1 MLLPFLILMSFYG
14 FNPAITT
21 SSYVTLSIADIEP
34 VTELEQEFPVVVTIT
49 SNSDEIL
56 KGKVDLSVIDKWR
69 VVGVGSQDFIVS
81 PDETQEILFKCVSG
95 LGTYAAHYPIHATAT
110 VTTPSGEQKIHTVLV
125 VEVIQ
130 GAVRKSIAVDD
141 SPQILEL
148 GSPGRINLTSIK
160 KARISFR
167 IGEEEEVIAQP
178 VGWTGTEQ
186 VTGVAVARYD
196 ADRGGSKSS
205 IGVHPPWRTGWGTVW
220 LDYSIQL
227 PDAKPILLDFATAI
241 RDNVQDREPPSDGVQ
256 FQVWVAPL
264 GTDDFEMLFD
274 RFSDSKSWEKAQ
286 VDLSD
291 YAGKKI
297 KLRLLTHP
305 GPEHDT
311 TCDQAYWGDPVVLT
325 GIKPDVAET
334 DQKNQEQINLS
345 IDMARQ
351 ALRGENREFSWKL
364 ADGIGVAVVPGQ
376 HGIIDGA
383 IAIATPKVE
392 LTYDGFRVH
401 IDGRR
406 LGHWRSGFDYGDLI
420 VCGDTWVLPMKDGDR
435 EFGLAVKIWKEGD
448 GLRFK
453 FSLEQVEQ
461 DSAGH
466 PRLTHI
472 SLGQVDQK
480 LHRLY
485 AGHGNVLQ
493 NPGKLRLGYG
503 GFALSTSFAGFD
515 FLNGISLVQAT
526 DIPPDAVIVD
536 PERGIATLEA
546 HHDLTFTIVASTEG
560 AFDGARKYRELIDP
574 PKGRGVA
581 KLLGKMCL
589 DQWGG
594 DYARAA
600 EGLERA
606 ALYGLTDS
614 VFVKHVWQ
622 RWGYD
627 YRLPDIYPPA
637 GNRDDFQ
644 KMADVCNE
652 NGILFAPHDNYI
664 DFYPDATGFSY
675 KHIIF
680 NSDGTPQRAWYNE
693 GRQAQSYR
701 WLPHAFRPWME
712 KNLRWIK
719 EGIAPTSYF
728 IDVFS
733 AIGPMDYYDESG
745 RFYSKTVSAKEWG
758 EAFDSVYEIFD
769 GAPTISEAGHD
780 ALLGH
785 LDAAQADHSGW
796 TPERGAWS
804 WNVPAEDGERIPW
817 HDMVTH
823 GRFILLAGGL
833 GSRYAGEGSREMNG
847 YGSDDYLSMT
857 VLGGRSPMC
866 DGPFNRSA
874 VMTYWLLHDIC
885 GDLAQR
891 EMVKHEFS
899 DGDIHR
905 QIVQFG
911 SGGSVIVNRGESD
924 WSTDGYILPQ
934 YGFVAKSAE
943 YQAMIVKRDGI
954 ITAWSESP
962 DAIFVDARPPE
973 HFGSIPLRVDIL
985 GVEDLGGRRFA
996 INSRWTV
1003 SAPLEEPGRTFIHFT
1018 NLEVSPAREH
1028 IAFQGAFPIGPQQW
1042 QKTGVY
1048 NVRAEAKLPDDMP
1061 IGEYGIHFG
1070 LYQPEQ
1076 GGRRLPMP
1084 GRRDATGRS
1093 VGGTI
1098 LFTTE
1103 ADNIISVEHDPP
1115 PPDESPDRLNVTG
1128 KIIDF
1133 GAIRTNGAFRLL
1145 KNEHLVIPLP
1155 GSRAFDVML
1164 DLAALEM
1171 PGKLAR
1177 VESLNEKLEKQEEQA
1192 FTIDENLLRF
1202 RTKPDVFAYQ
1212 IIFR

>member
-1 MLLPFLILMSFYG
+1 MLIPLLILMSFYG
-14 FNPAITT
+14 FSPAITT
-21 SSYVTLSIADIEP
+21 SGDVTLSIADVEP
-34 VTELEQEFPVVVTIT
+34 ITELEQESPVAVTIT
-49 SNSDEIL
+49 SNGDEIL
-56 KGKVDLSVIDKWR
+56 GGKIILSVIDKWR
-69 VVGVGSQDFIVS
+69 VVGADSQAFTIS
-81 PDETQEILFKCVSG
+81 PGEKQEILFKCVAG
-95 LGTYAAHYPIHATAT
+95 LGTYAAYYPIHATAT
-110 VTTPSGEQKIHTVLV
+110 VATPSGEQEIHTVLV
-125 VEVIQ
+125 VEVTQ
-130 GAVRKSIAVDD
+130 DAVRESISQDGSAH
-141 SPQILEL
+141 ILKL
-148 GSPGRINLTSIK
+148 NSPGRIDLTSLK
-160 KARISFR
+160 KAQVSFR
-167 IGEEEEVIAQP
+167 PREEQITTQP
-178 VGWTGTEQ
+178 VGWNGTDQTTGTT
-186 VTGVAVARYD
+186 VTRYD
-196 ADRGGSKSS
+196 IDRGGSRAS
-205 IGVHPPWRTGWGTVW
+205 IAVHPPWRTGWGTVW
-220 LDYSIQL
+220 LDYSVQL

-241 RDNVQDREPPSDGVQ
+241 RDHVQGQEPPSDGVQ
-256 FQVWVAPL
+256 FQVWAAPL
-264 GTDDFEMLFD
+264 GTSDFEVLFD
-274 RFSDSKSWEKAQ
+274 RFSDSKSWEEAQ
-286 VDLSD
+286 IDLSG
-291 YAGKKI
+291 YAGKNI
-297 KLRLLTHP
+297 SLRLLTHP

-311 TCDQAYWGDPVVLT
+311 TCDQAYWADPVVLA
-325 GIKPDVAET
+325 GVKPHIPKME
-334 DQKNQEQINLS
+334 QKHQEQVKLS

-351 ALRGENREFSWKL
+351 ALRGEAQKFSWKL
-364 ADGIGVAVVPGQ
+364 ADDIGVAVVPGQ
-376 HGIIDGA
+376 LGIVDGV
-383 IAIATPKVE
+383 IAIATPEGE

-406 LGHWRSGFDYGDLI
+406 IDHWRSGFSYSDLM
-420 VCGDTWVLPMKDGDR
+420 VRGDTWVLPMRDGNE
-435 EFGLAVKIWKEGD
+435 EFDLAVRVWREDD
-448 GLRFK
+448 GLRFG

-461 DSAGH
+461 DLAGH

-480 LHRLY
+480 LYRLY

-503 GFALSTSFAGFD
+503 GFSLSTSFAGFG
-515 FLNGISLVQAT
+515 FANGISLVQGT
-526 DIPPDAVIVD
+526 DIPPDAVSVD

-560 AFDGARKYRELIDP
+560 AFDAARKYRELIDP
-574 PKGRGVA
+574 PSGRGVA

-606 ALYGLTDS
+606 ARYGLTDS

-644 KMADVCNE
+644 KMVDACSG

-680 NSDGTPQRAWYNE
+680 NTNGTPQRAWYNK

-712 KNLRWIK
+712 KNLQWIK
-719 EGIAPTSYF
+719 DGIAPTSYF

-745 RFYSKTVSAKEWG
+745 RFYPKTISMKEWS

-780 ALLGH
+780 ALVGH

-796 TPERGAWS
+796 TPERSSWS
-804 WNVPAEDGERIPW
+804 WNVPAEDGERVPW

-833 GSRYAGEGSREMNG
+833 GSRYAGEGSREMHG

-857 VLGGRSPMC
+857 ILGGRSPMC

-885 GDLAQR
+885 ADLAQQ

-899 DGDIHR
+899 GGDIHR
-905 QIVQFG
+905 QMVQFD
-911 SGGSVIVNRGESD
+911 GGGHVIVNRGKSD
-924 WSTDGYILPQ
+924 WSVDGHILPQ

-943 YQAMIVKRDGI
+943 CQAMIIKRDGI

-962 DAIFVDARPPE
+962 DAIFVDARPSE
-973 HFGSIPLRVDIL
+973 HFGGIPVRVEIL
-985 GVEDLGGRRFA
+985 GVEYLGGGRFA
-996 INSRWTV
+996 IDSRWTV
-1003 SAPLEEPGRTFIHFT
+1003 SSPIKEPGRTFIHFT
-1018 NLEVSPAREH
+1018 NPEVSPEGEH
-1028 IAFQGAFPIGPQQW
+1028 IAFQSDFPIGPEQW

-1048 NVRAEAKLPDDMP
+1048 SIRAEAKLPDDMP
-1061 IGEYGIHFG
+1061 PNEYGIGFG
-1070 LYQPEQ
+1070 IYQPEQ
-1076 GGRRLPMP
+1076 GGGRLVIP
-1084 GRRDATGRS
+1084 GWRDATGRS

-1098 LFTTE
+1098 LFNTE
-1103 ADNIISVEHDPP
+1103 AENIISVEHKSP
-1115 PPDESPDRLNVTG
+1115 PPDESLGRFNVTG
-1128 KIIDF
+1128 KIADF

-1145 KNEHLVIPLP
+1145 RDRHLVIPLP
-1155 GSRAFDVML
+1155 GSRAFDVTI
-1164 DLAALEM
+1164 DLVALEM
-1171 PGKLAR
+1171 PGRLDR
-1177 VESLNEKLEKQEEQA
+1177 VEALNEKLEKQEIPA
-1192 FTIDENLLRF
+1192 FTIDESLLRF
-1202 RTKPDVFAYQ
+1202 RTKPGIFAYR
-1212 IIFR
+1212 IVLR